1 MGYTIR
7 TVPDTN
13 IVTVIIEGQLS
24 LPDKKAAYTAAF
36 DALQK
41 NGWSRLLF
49 DVTNGIESK
58 THTLGDTIDLFK
70 KLKIE
75 YQPQGVKLAYLSENS
90 DHRHRIFGV
99 FLKAIADMDTRHFI
113 RRDEALNWLRE
124 A

>member
-7 TVPDTN
+7 TDSDTHV
-13 IVTVIIEGQLS
+13 VTVIIEGQLS

-49 DVTNGIESK
+49 DVTNGIESEN
-58 THTLGDTIDLFK
+58 HTLGNTIDLFK
-70 KLKIE
+70 ELKTT
-75 YQPQGVKLAYLSENS
+75 QQHKGVKLAYLSENS
-90 DHRHRIFGV
+90 EHRHRIFGV

-113 RRDEALNWLRE
+113 RRDEAVNWLRE
-124 A
+124 P